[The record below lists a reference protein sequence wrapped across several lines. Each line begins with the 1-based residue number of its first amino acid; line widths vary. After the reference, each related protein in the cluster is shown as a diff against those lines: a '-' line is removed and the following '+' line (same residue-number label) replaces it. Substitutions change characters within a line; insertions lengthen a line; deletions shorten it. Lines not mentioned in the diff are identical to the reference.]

1 MSEASAKRSNWIILL
16 IGVIAA
22 FPLAGSYLLY
32 LFWKPDSFVNY
43 GELFGPV
50 QIEEGKAP
58 EGFDAVRGKWAF
70 LMVDSG
76 ACDAYCR
83 RKLYIMRQVRLTQG
97 EDMNRIERVWLTD
110 GSVAPAAELLSDYK
124 GTLVLPSDPGGL
136 AARLSPEGM
145 ARDHIYLVDPLGNV
159 MMRYPRDPDPSL
171 IKKDVKRLLK
181 ASRVG

>member
-1 MSEASAKRSNWIILL
+1 MSDARKNSNWIILL
-16 IGVIAA
+16 IGAIAA
-22 FPLAGSYLLY
+22 FPLLGSYALY
-32 LFWKPDSFVNY
+32 LFWTPERFVNY

-50 QIEEGKAP
+50 QIAQDGAP
-58 EGFDAVRGKWAF
+58 PGFEAVRGKWAF

-76 ACDAYCR
+76 ECDAYCR

-97 EDMNRIERVWLTD
+97 EHMERVERLWLLDDARTPD
-110 GSVAPAAELLSDYK
+110 ARLMREHEGMHLLPAGSGA
-124 GTLVLPSDPGGL
+124 L
-136 AARLSPEGM
+136 AARLAAQGR

-171 IKKDVKRLLK
+171 IKKDLTRLLK